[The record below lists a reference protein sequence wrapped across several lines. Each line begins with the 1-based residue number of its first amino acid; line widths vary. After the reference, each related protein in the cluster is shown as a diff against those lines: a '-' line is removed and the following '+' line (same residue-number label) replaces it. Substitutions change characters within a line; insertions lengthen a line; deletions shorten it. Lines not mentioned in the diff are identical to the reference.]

1 MEGDNSY
8 YVEVAGPLFL
18 VIVGVTVTN
27 CLDKL
32 ARQTLVIK
40 SANFVWQQTLLTICL
55 LALSI
60 PIVDFLHDVKCF
72 DFWNGASI
80 FLLFVPLTLYSLST
94 SIVYSNEHTNQYWQ
108 KRKLVYFILT
118 LGAVFFLI
126 SQTYF
131 FNLSVWNLDDMS
143 EGWNI
148 YLYVFILFGVL
159 LTTIKN
165 RNVHSILLILC
176 ATTVFTYILFF
187 GGLDSMGESYLCNLH
202 ETSIKDIIEGDE

>member
-80 FLLFVPLTLYSLST
+80 FLLFVPLTLYPLST

-165 RNVHSILLILC
+165 RNVHSILLIP
-176 ATTVFTYILFF
+176 V
-187 GGLDSMGESYLCNLH
+187 SYTHLTLP
-202 ETSIKDIIEGDE
+202 TKA